1 MFYFQ
6 SMFQQV
12 YNGITGS
19 AVLPAVQQ
27 IAEAILLL
35 AALFAVYEAYA
46 KGGDARTLALAG
58 VRYLIMGLVI
68 SQYPNVFRNVNN
80 AFANVAQTIAPTD
93 VWTNFRDQ
101 VQGYFS
107 ANTGDGAWWNW
118 VVGGVAGAF
127 SLIFQ
132 AIAVLVFPIAY
143 AIFSFFYSM
152 YGAVLYVVGP
162 LVLALY
168 PALGAG
174 QLARTF
180 MVNLVVWKAWGI
192 IYAIIS
198 QLLTI
203 MSANNLTS
211 IFTSQ
216 SFGGAFQGAS
226 QMLLISLSSILL
238 SIMILLIPF
247 IAKRVVSGDVGSTM
261 LTVVGVAAAAAQ
273 TAIAGWAGMQGG
285 AASGGGAAEMVMAE
299 AEAGGGVAVSGGWSR
314 SPSPPPDGTIQHWGE
329 AEASGLSAASR
340 WSRSGRQQRGGG
352 GGWQPRR
359 TGRRVTHPTA
369 TAVPG
374 RPGTLAVTASPRR
387 RLEVGTGWRSAPDSE
402 RCVRS
407 TRKKRGLSRET
418 KAGRRCRRQAI
429 RNTSSTTAPACLCD
443 RRWFGISPA
452 DLICSRCCS
461 STYVSSHRP

>member
-6 SMFQQV
+6 TMFQQV

-27 IAEAILLL
+27 ISEAILLL

-58 VRYLIMGLVI
+58 VRYLFMGLLI
-68 SQYPNVFRNVNN
+68 TQYPNVFANVNN
-80 AFANVAQTIAPTD
+80 AVANVAQAIAPTD

-101 VQGYFS
+101 VQGYMS
-107 ANTGDGAWWNW
+107 ANNGQGAWWNW

-132 AIAVLVFPIAY
+132 AIAVLVFPISY
-143 AIFSFFYSM
+143 ALFSFFYSM

-168 PALGAG
+168 PALGVG

-180 MVNLVVWKAWGI
+180 MVNLMVWNAWGI

-203 MSANNLTS
+203 MSANNLSS
-211 IFTSQ
+211 IFNAQ

-247 IAKRVVSGDVGSTM
+247 IAKRVVSGDIGSTM
-261 LTVVGVAAAAAQ
+261 LAVVGVATAAAQ
-273 TAIAGWAGMQGG
+273 AAVAGWAGMQGG
-285 AASGGGAAEMVMAE
+285 FGGGGGGGGGSAPPPPLPGGPPTPPAEAVTATGAGGGGGAA
-299 AEAGGGVAVSGGWSR
+299 GGSGSEGSVEGAAAPRPPSEPSGG
-314 SPSPPPDGTIQHWGE
+314 
-329 AEASGLSAASR
+329 SGSAAVTQSATAARTTGSR
-340 WSRSGRQQRGGG
+340 GHSGRTNIPYSV
-352 GGWQPRR
+352 GWTVGTWAGA
-359 TGRRVTHPTA
+359 TGRTVRNA
-369 TAVPG
+369 F
-374 RPGTLAVTASPRR
+374 
-387 RLEVGTGWRSAPDSE
+387 RSNE
-402 RCVRS
+402 
-407 TRKKRGLSRET
+407 
-418 KAGRRCRRQAI
+418 
-429 RNTSSTTAPACLCD
+429 
-443 RRWFGISPA
+443 
-452 DLICSRCCS
+452 
-461 STYVSSHRP
+461 

>member
-1 MFYFQ
+1 MFFFQ

-27 IAEAILLL
+27 IAEGILLL

-46 KGGDARTLALAG
+46 KGGDARHLALAG
-58 VRYLIMGLVI
+58 VRYLIMGLLI

-80 AFANVAQTIAPTD
+80 AFASVAQAIAPTD

-101 VQGYFS
+101 VQSYFS
-107 ANTGDGAWWNW
+107 ANTGQGAWWNW

-132 AIAVLVFPIAY
+132 AIAVLVFPISY

-152 YGAVLYVVGP
+152 YGAVLYVIGP

-168 PALGAG
+168 PALGVG

-180 MVNLVVWKAWGI
+180 MVNLLVWNAWGI

-203 MSANNLTS
+203 MSANNLNS

-261 LTVVGVAAAAAQ
+261 LAVVGVAAAAVQ
-273 TAIAGWAGMQGG
+273 TAVAGWAGMQGG
-285 AASGGGAAEMVMAE
+285 AASAAGGGGGAGSGGGGGVIG
-299 AEAGGGVAVSGGWSR
+299 AGGGSNH
-314 SPSPPPDGTIQHWGE
+314 SPSPPPDGAKPALGSEVVGSGQAPPAPAGAVT
-329 AEASGLSAASR
+329 ADASGAGGGEVAASDNR
-340 WSRSGRQQRGGG
+340 PPSDQASAPRQSQ
-352 GGWQPRR
+352 
-359 TGRRVTHPTA
+359 
-369 TAVPG
+369 G
-374 RPGTLAVTASPRR
+374 RPGHFGRTSIPHAVGWT
-387 RLEVGTGWRSAPDSE
+387 VGTW
-402 RCVRS
+402 
-407 TRKKRGLSRET
+407 
-418 KAGRRCRRQAI
+418 AGATHR
-429 RNTSSTTAPACLCD
+429 T
-443 RRWFGISPA
+443 
-452 DLICSRCCS
+452 
-461 STYVSSHRP
+461 VSSAFRSNQKEGEEF

>member
-12 YNGITGS
+12 YNGISGS
-19 AVLPAVQQ
+19 TVLPAVQQ
-27 IAEAILLL
+27 IAEGILLL

-58 VRYLIMGLVI
+58 VRYLFMGLLI

-80 AFANVAQTIAPTD
+80 AFANVAQAIAPAD

-101 VQGYFS
+101 VQGYLS
-107 ANTGDGAWWNW
+107 ANNGQGAWWNW
-118 VVGGVAGAF
+118 VVGGVAGTF

-132 AIAVLVFPIAY
+132 AIAVLVFPISY

-152 YGAVLYVVGP
+152 YGAVLYVAGP

-168 PALGAG
+168 PALGVG

-180 MVNLVVWKAWGI
+180 MVNLLVWNAWGI

-203 MSANNLTS
+203 MSANSLNS

-261 LTVVGVAAAAAQ
+261 LAVVGIAAAAAQ
-273 TAIAGWAGMQGG
+273 AAVAGWAGMQSG
-285 AASGGGAAEMVMAE
+285 AASA
-299 AEAGGGVAVSGGWSR
+299 AGGGGGDGGGGGGGGVIDGSGGSNR
-314 SPSPPPDGTIQHWGE
+314 SPSPPPEGNEAALGGE
-329 AEASGLSAASR
+329 AGASGHAPPAPGGTATMDASTASGSGSGVAAEENRPPTDSSGAPR
-340 WSRSGRQQRGGG
+340 QSHGRSGHFGRYSIPYAVG
-352 GGWQPRR
+352 R
-359 TGRRVTHPTA
+359 T
-369 TAVPG
+369 
-374 RPGTLAVTASPRR
+374 
-387 RLEVGTGWRSAPDSE
+387 VGTWAGATHRTMSSAFRSNQKE
-402 RCVRS
+402 EQEV
-407 TRKKRGLSRET
+407 
-418 KAGRRCRRQAI
+418 
-429 RNTSSTTAPACLCD
+429 
-443 RRWFGISPA
+443 
-452 DLICSRCCS
+452 
-461 STYVSSHRP
+461 

>member
-19 AVLPAVQQ
+19 TVLPAVQQ

-35 AALFAVYEAYA
+35 AALLAVYEAYA

-68 SQYPNVFRNVNN
+68 SQYANVFRNVNN
-80 AFANVAQTIAPTD
+80 AFANVAQAIAPTD

-101 VQGYFS
+101 VQSYFS
-107 ANTGDGAWWNW
+107 ANTGQGAWWNW

-132 AIAVLVFPIAY
+132 AIAVLVFPISY

-180 MVNLVVWKAWGI
+180 MVNLLVWNAWGI

-203 MSANNLTS
+203 MSANSLAG
-211 IFTSQ
+211 IFASQ

-261 LTVVGVAAAAAQ
+261 LTVAGVAAAAVQ

-285 AASGGGAAEMVMAE
+285 ASSG
-299 AEAGGGVAVSGGWSR
+299 AGGDDR
-314 SPSPPPDGTIQHWGE
+314 DN
-329 AEASGLSAASR
+329 
-340 WSRSGRQQRGGG
+340 GGG
-352 GGWQPRR
+352 GGGGGSNRSPSAPPD
-359 TGRRVTHPTA
+359 GNNPALGGESEASGHA
-369 TAVPG
+369 
-374 RPGTLAVTASPRR
+374 PGTPSETAATDASSAIGGEAAVAGNRPPNDPPSTPRQSQGSPGHFGHYNIPHAVGWT
-387 RLEVGTGWRSAPDSE
+387 VGTW
-402 RCVRS
+402 
-407 TRKKRGLSRET
+407 
-418 KAGRRCRRQAI
+418 AGATHR
-429 RNTSSTTAPACLCD
+429 T
-443 RRWFGISPA
+443 
-452 DLICSRCCS
+452 
-461 STYVSSHRP
+461 VSSAFRSSPKQDEEV

>member
-6 SMFQQV
+6 TMFQQV

-19 AVLPAVQQ
+19 GVLPAVQQ

-58 VRYLIMGLVI
+58 VRYLIMGLLI
-68 SQYPNVFRNVNN
+68 SQYPNIFININN
-80 AFANVAQTIAPTD
+80 AFANVAQAIAPTD
-93 VWTNFRDQ
+93 VWTNFRNQ
-101 VQGYFS
+101 VQGYMS
-107 ANTGDGAWWNW
+107 ANNGQGAWWNW

-132 AIAVLVFPIAY
+132 AIAVLVFPISY

-168 PALGAG
+168 PALGVG

-180 MVNLVVWKAWGI
+180 MVNLMVWNAWGI
-192 IYAIIS
+192 VYAIIS

-203 MSANNLTS
+203 MSANSLNS

-247 IAKRVVSGDVGSTM
+247 IAKRVVSGDIGSTM
-261 LTVVGVAAAAAQ
+261 LTVAGVAAAAAQ
-273 TAIAGWAGMQGG
+273 TAVAGWAGMQAGAAGG
-285 AASGGGAAEMVMAE
+285 GPGGGDDRDGGGGGNGGSNRSPSPPSDGSNSSVGGEAAASGQAPSAPSGAVTENGASGGGAVAAAENRQPNDSSNAQQ
-299 AEAGGGVAVSGGWSR
+299 
-314 SPSPPPDGTIQHWGE
+314 PSQ
-329 AEASGLSAASR
+329 
-340 WSRSGRQQRGGG
+340 
-352 GGWQPRR
+352 
-359 TGRRVTHPTA
+359 
-369 TAVPG
+369 G
-374 RPGTLAVTASPRR
+374 RPGHFGHYNIPHAIGWT
-387 RLEVGTGWRSAPDSE
+387 VGTWAGA
-402 RCVRS
+402 
-407 TRKKRGLSRET
+407 TRRT
-418 KAGRRCRRQAI
+418 
-429 RNTSSTTAPACLCD
+429 
-443 RRWFGISPA
+443 
-452 DLICSRCCS
+452 
-461 STYVSSHRP
+461 VSSAFSSRQREG

>member
-6 SMFQQV
+6 TMFQQV

-19 AVLPAVQQ
+19 GVLPAVQQ

-58 VRYLIMGLVI
+58 VRYLIMGLLI
-68 SQYPNVFRNVNN
+68 SQYPNIFININN
-80 AFANVAQTIAPTD
+80 AFANVAQAIAPTD
-93 VWTNFRDQ
+93 VWTNFRNQ
-101 VQGYFS
+101 VQGYMS
-107 ANTGDGAWWNW
+107 ANNGQGAWWNW

-132 AIAVLVFPIAY
+132 AIAVLVFPISY

-168 PALGAG
+168 PALGVG

-180 MVNLVVWKAWGI
+180 MVNLMVWNAWGI
-192 IYAIIS
+192 VYAIIS

-203 MSANNLTS
+203 MSANSLNS

-247 IAKRVVSGDVGSTM
+247 IAKRVVSGDIGSTM
-261 LTVVGVAAAAAQ
+261 LTVAGVAAAAAQ
-273 TAIAGWAGMQGG
+273 TAIAGWAGMQAG
-285 AASGGGAAEMVMAE
+285 AAGGGAGGSDD
-299 AEAGGGVAVSGGWSR
+299 GGGGGGGSSASSH
-314 SPSPPPDGTIQHWGE
+314 SPSPPSDGSNPSVGGE
-329 AEASGLSAASR
+329 AAASGSAPSAP
-340 WSRSGRQQRGGG
+340 SGAVSADAGAAGGG
-352 GGWQPRR
+352 
-359 TGRRVTHPTA
+359 
-369 TAVPG
+369 AVASAENRPPNDSSNAQRPSHG
-374 RPGTLAVTASPRR
+374 RPGHFGHYNIPHAIGWT
-387 RLEVGTGWRSAPDSE
+387 VGTWAGA
-402 RCVRS
+402 
-407 TRKKRGLSRET
+407 TRRT
-418 KAGRRCRRQAI
+418 
-429 RNTSSTTAPACLCD
+429 
-443 RRWFGISPA
+443 
-452 DLICSRCCS
+452 
-461 STYVSSHRP
+461 VSSAVSSSQRERQEV

>member
-19 AVLPAVQQ
+19 TVLPAVQQ
-27 IAEAILLL
+27 MAEGILLL

-46 KGGDARTLALAG
+46 KGGDARTLALTG
-58 VRYLIMGLVI
+58 VRYLFMGLVI

-80 AFANVAQTIAPTD
+80 AFANLAQAIAPTD

-101 VQGYFS
+101 VQGYLS
-107 ANTGDGAWWNW
+107 ANTGQGAWWNW
-118 VVGGVAGAF
+118 VTGGVAGAF

-132 AIAVLVFPIAY
+132 AIAVLVFPISY
-143 AIFSFFYSM
+143 AIFSFFYCM
-152 YGAVLYVVGP
+152 YGAVLYVIGP

-168 PALGAG
+168 PALGVG

-180 MVNLVVWKAWGI
+180 MVNLLVWNAWGI
-192 IYAIIS
+192 IYAVIS

-203 MSANNLTS
+203 MSANSLTS

-261 LTVVGVAAAAAQ
+261 LTVVGVAAGAVQAAV
-273 TAIAGWAGMQGG
+273 AGWAGVQGG
-285 AASGGGAAEMVMAE
+285 AASA
-299 AEAGGGVAVSGGWSR
+299 AGGGEPPPPPPPGGP
-314 SPSPPPDGTIQHWGE
+314 PSPPPE
-329 AEASGLSAASR
+329 VSASGAAGSGSSGMSTISDDSGGGTSAPRPPSGETEAGGSSAAQAGSTR
-340 WSRSGRQQRGGG
+340 GSFGRSAHSARRNMPHAVGWTVGTWAGSAYRMVSGSRSNHGAEEEG
-352 GGWQPRR
+352 
-359 TGRRVTHPTA
+359 
-369 TAVPG
+369 
-374 RPGTLAVTASPRR
+374 
-387 RLEVGTGWRSAPDSE
+387 
-402 RCVRS
+402 
-407 TRKKRGLSRET
+407 
-418 KAGRRCRRQAI
+418 
-429 RNTSSTTAPACLCD
+429 
-443 RRWFGISPA
+443 
-452 DLICSRCCS
+452 
-461 STYVSSHRP
+461 

>member
-19 AVLPAVQQ
+19 SVLPAVQQ

-58 VRYLIMGLVI
+58 VRYLIMGLLI

-80 AFANVAQTIAPTD
+80 AFASVAQAIAPTD

-107 ANTGDGAWWNW
+107 ANTGQGAWWNW

-132 AIAVLVFPIAY
+132 ALAVIVFPISY

-152 YGAVLYVVGP
+152 YGAVLFVVGP

-180 MVNLVVWKAWGI
+180 MVNLLVWNAWGI

-203 MSANNLTS
+203 MSANSLTS

-247 IAKRVVSGDVGSTM
+247 IAKRVASGDVGSTM
-261 LTVVGVAAAAAQ
+261 LAVAGVAAGAVQA
-273 TAIAGWAGMQGG
+273 AIAGWAGMQAG
-285 AASGGGAAEMVMAE
+285 AASG
-299 AEAGGGVAVSGGWSR
+299 AGGGDPPPPPPPPGGPPTPPPEAGTSMGGVGVSGNAPQAPSDAPAGNGGGAGATATENRPPNNPSDVPRQSHGSPGHFGRYSIPHAMGWTVGTWAGATHRAVSSAFR
-314 SPSPPPDGTIQHWGE
+314 SSEKDGE
-329 AEASGLSAASR
+329 
-340 WSRSGRQQRGGG
+340 
-352 GGWQPRR
+352 
-359 TGRRVTHPTA
+359 
-369 TAVPG
+369 
-374 RPGTLAVTASPRR
+374 
-387 RLEVGTGWRSAPDSE
+387 EV
-402 RCVRS
+402 
-407 TRKKRGLSRET
+407 
-418 KAGRRCRRQAI
+418 
-429 RNTSSTTAPACLCD
+429 
-443 RRWFGISPA
+443 
-452 DLICSRCCS
+452 
-461 STYVSSHRP
+461 

>member
-6 SMFQQV
+6 TMFQQV

-19 AVLPAVQQ
+19 AVIPAVQQ
-27 IAEAILLL
+27 ISEAILLL

-58 VRYLIMGLVI
+58 VRYLFMGLLI
-68 SQYPNVFRNVNN
+68 TQYPNVFINVTN
-80 AFANVAQTIAPTD
+80 AVANLAQAIAPTD

-101 VQGYFS
+101 VQGYMS
-107 ANTGDGAWWNW
+107 ANNGQGAWWNW

-132 AIAVLVFPIAY
+132 AIAVLVFPISY
-143 AIFSFFYSM
+143 ALFSFFYSM

-168 PALGAG
+168 PALGVG

-180 MVNLVVWKAWGI
+180 MVNLMVWSAWGV

-203 MSANNLTS
+203 MSANSLNS
-211 IFTSQ
+211 IFTAQ

-247 IAKRVVSGDVGSTM
+247 IAKRVVSGDIGSTM

-273 TAIAGWAGMQGG
+273 AAVAGWAGMQGG
-285 AASGGGAAEMVMAE
+285 AASA
-299 AEAGGGVAVSGGWSR
+299 AGGGEPPPPPPPPS
-314 SPSPPPDGTIQHWGE
+314 SPPTPPGE
-329 AEASGLSAASR
+329 TVAAVA
-340 WSRSGRQQRGGG
+340 GGG
-352 GGWQPRR
+352 GGTGIGVSEGGAEGVGAPRPPSEPSGESGASVAPAPASSARSSTSRGHSGRGRLPYSVGWTVGTWAGATRR
-359 TGRRVTHPTA
+359 TVANAFRSSDQTA
-369 TAVPG
+369 EDG
-374 RPGTLAVTASPRR
+374 GLA
-387 RLEVGTGWRSAPDSE
+387 E
-402 RCVRS
+402 
-407 TRKKRGLSRET
+407 
-418 KAGRRCRRQAI
+418 
-429 RNTSSTTAPACLCD
+429 
-443 RRWFGISPA
+443 
-452 DLICSRCCS
+452 
-461 STYVSSHRP
+461 

>member
-1 MFYFQ
+1 M
-6 SMFQQV
+6 
-12 YNGITGS
+12 
-19 AVLPAVQQ
+19 
-27 IAEAILLL
+27 
-35 AALFAVYEAYA
+35 YEAYA

-58 VRYLIMGLVI
+58 VRYLIMGLLI

-80 AFANVAQTIAPTD
+80 AFANVAQAIAPTD

-101 VQGYFS
+101 VQGYLS
-107 ANTGDGAWWNW
+107 ANTGQGAWWNW

-132 AIAVLVFPIAY
+132 AIAVLVFPISY

-168 PALGAG
+168 PALGVG

-180 MVNLVVWKAWGI
+180 MVNLLVWNAWGI

-203 MSANNLTS
+203 MSANSLNS

-261 LTVVGVAAAAAQ
+261 LTVAGVAAAAVQ

-285 AASGGGAAEMVMAE
+285 AASAAV
-299 AEAGGGVAVSGGWSR
+299 AGGGFPAAERLLDPHRVG
-314 SPSPPPDGTIQHWGE
+314 PPPPPPDLDGNNEPGVE
-329 AEASGLSAASR
+329 AGASGHAPSA
-340 WSRSGRQQRGGG
+340 SGDAARVATPQRMAVAPVEP
-352 GGWQPRR
+352 QPELA
-359 TGRRVTHPTA
+359 A
-369 TAVPG
+369 TDSFAP
-374 RPGTLAVTASPRR
+374 AFVTAHRDTLGITTSRM
-387 RLEVGTGWRSAPDSE
+387 RSD
-402 RCVRS
+402 
-407 TRKKRGLSRET
+407 
-418 KAGRRCRRQAI
+418 GR
-429 RNTSSTTAPACLCD
+429 
-443 RRWFGISPA
+443 
-452 DLICSRCCS
+452 
-461 STYVSSHRP
+461 

>member
-6 SMFQQV
+6 TMFQQV
-12 YNGITGS
+12 YNGISGS
-19 AVLPAVQQ
+19 AVLPTVQQ

-58 VRYLIMGLVI
+58 VRYLIMGLLI
-68 SQYPNVFRNVNN
+68 TQYPNVFRNVNN
-80 AFANVAQTIAPTD
+80 AFANVAQAIAPTD

-101 VQGYFS
+101 VQGYMS
-107 ANTGDGAWWNW
+107 ANNGQGAWWNW

-132 AIAVLVFPIAY
+132 AIAVLVFPISY
-143 AIFSFFYSM
+143 AMFSFFYCM

-168 PALGAG
+168 PALGVG

-180 MVNLVVWKAWGI
+180 MVNLMVWNAWGL

-203 MSANNLTS
+203 MSANSLNS

-247 IAKRVVSGDVGSTM
+247 IAKRVVSGDIGSTM
-261 LTVVGVAAAAAQ
+261 LTVAGVAAAAAQ
-273 TAIAGWAGMQGG
+273 TAVAGWAGMQGG
-285 AASGGGAAEMVMAE
+285 AAGGGGAPPPPPPPGGPPTPPPEPGTSVGGAGVGPAAAAALSEGG
-299 AEAGGGVAVSGGWSR
+299 AGGTSAPKPPSDGNAQSGEMSATQSVSSGH
-314 SPSPPPDGTIQHWGE
+314 SPGTHG
-329 AEASGLSAASR
+329 
-340 WSRSGRQQRGGG
+340 RSGRTNIPYAI
-352 GGWQPRR
+352 GWTVGTWAGATRR
-359 TGRRVTHPTA
+359 TVSGAFR
-369 TAVPG
+369 
-374 RPGTLAVTASPRR
+374 
-387 RLEVGTGWRSAPDSE
+387 
-402 RCVRS
+402 
-407 TRKKRGLSRET
+407 
-418 KAGRRCRRQAI
+418 
-429 RNTSSTTAPACLCD
+429 TSQSNQQEEE
-443 RRWFGISPA
+443 G
-452 DLICSRCCS
+452 
-461 STYVSSHRP
+461 

>member
-12 YNGITGS
+12 FNGITGS
-19 AVLPAVQQ
+19 TVLPAVQG
-27 IAEAILLL
+27 IAEGILLL

-46 KGGDARTLALAG
+46 KGGDARALALAG

-68 SQYPNVFRNVNN
+68 SQYSNVFLGVNN
-80 AFANVAQTIAPTD
+80 AFANVAQTIAPAD

-101 VQGYFS
+101 VQSYLS
-107 ANTGDGAWWNW
+107 ANTGQGAWWNW
-118 VVGGVAGAF
+118 VTGGVAAAF

-132 AIAVLVFPIAY
+132 AIAVMVFPISY

-168 PALGAG
+168 PALGVG

-180 MVNLVVWKAWGI
+180 MVNLLVWNAWGI

-203 MSANNLTS
+203 MSANNLNN
-211 IFTSQ
+211 IFTAQ
-216 SFGGAFQGAS
+216 SFAGAFQGAS

-261 LTVVGVAAAAAQ
+261 LAVAGVAAGAAHA
-273 TAIAGWAGMQGG
+273 AVAGWAGMQGG
-285 AASGGGAAEMVMAE
+285 AVSAAGGGADGGGGGGGVID
-299 AEAGGGVAVSGGWSR
+299 AGGGSSR
-314 SPSPPPDGTIQHWGE
+314 APSPPPDGGTATLNGE
-329 AEASGLSAASR
+329 AAASESAPVAPGGSGAGSAGRPPSAAPTGARHFAGGPGHFGRYSAPHAVGWAVGTWAGSAYR
-340 WSRSGRQQRGGG
+340 KMSSRSGSSQ
-352 GGWQPRR
+352 
-359 TGRRVTHPTA
+359 A
-369 TAVPG
+369 E
-374 RPGTLAVTASPRR
+374 SE
-387 RLEVGTGWRSAPDSE
+387 EV
-402 RCVRS
+402 
-407 TRKKRGLSRET
+407 
-418 KAGRRCRRQAI
+418 
-429 RNTSSTTAPACLCD
+429 
-443 RRWFGISPA
+443 
-452 DLICSRCCS
+452 
-461 STYVSSHRP
+461 

>member
-6 SMFQQV
+6 TMFQQV

-19 AVLPAVQQ
+19 PVIPAVQQ
-27 IAEAILLL
+27 ISEAILLL

-58 VRYLIMGLVI
+58 IRYLFMGLLI
-68 SQYPNVFRNVNN
+68 TQYPNVFI
-80 AFANVAQTIAPTD
+80 NVANAVANLAQAIAPTD

-101 VQGYFS
+101 VQGYMS
-107 ANTGDGAWWNW
+107 ANNGQGAWWNW

-132 AIAVLVFPIAY
+132 AIAVLVFPISY
-143 AIFSFFYSM
+143 ALFSFFYSM

-168 PALGAG
+168 PALGVG

-180 MVNLVVWKAWGI
+180 MVNLMVWNAWGI

-203 MSANNLTS
+203 MSANSLNN
-211 IFTSQ
+211 IFNAQ

-247 IAKRVVSGDVGSTM
+247 IAKRVVSGDIGSTM

-273 TAIAGWAGMQGG
+273 AAVAGWVGMQGG
-285 AASGGGAAEMVMAE
+285 AASAAGGGEPPPPPPPPGGPPTSPAETVAAIGAGGGGGAA
-299 AEAGGGVAVSGGWSR
+299 GGGASQGSVEGAAAPRAPSEPNGESG
-314 SPSPPPDGTIQHWGE
+314 
-329 AEASGLSAASR
+329 SAATQSAPATRSTGSR
-340 WSRSGRQQRGGG
+340 GHSGRTNIPYSV
-352 GGWQPRR
+352 GWTVGTWAGATRR
-359 TGRRVTHPTA
+359 TVRNA
-369 TAVPG
+369 F
-374 RPGTLAVTASPRR
+374 
-387 RLEVGTGWRSAPDSE
+387 RSNE
-402 RCVRS
+402 QQVEE
-407 TRKKRGLSRET
+407 GE
-418 KAGRRCRRQAI
+418 I
-429 RNTSSTTAPACLCD
+429 
-443 RRWFGISPA
+443 
-452 DLICSRCCS
+452 
-461 STYVSSHRP
+461 

>member
-19 AVLPAVQQ
+19 GVLPAVQQ

-58 VRYLIMGLVI
+58 VRYLIMGLLI
-68 SQYPNVFRNVNN
+68 SQYPNVFRNVND
-80 AFANVAQTIAPTD
+80 AFANVAQAIAPTD

-101 VQGYFS
+101 VQSYLS
-107 ANTGDGAWWNW
+107 ANSGQGAWWNW

-132 AIAVLVFPIAY
+132 AIAVLVFPISY

-180 MVNLVVWKAWGI
+180 MVNLLVWNAWGI

-203 MSANNLTS
+203 MSANNLTG

-261 LTVVGVAAAAAQ
+261 LTVVGVAAAAVQA
-273 TAIAGWAGMQGG
+273 AVAGWAGMQAG
-285 AASGGGAAEMVMAE
+285 AGSGGGGGDDGGGGGGS
-299 AEAGGGVAVSGGWSR
+299 GGGVIGAGAGSNR
-314 SPSPPPDGTIQHWGE
+314 SPSPPADASTAALGGE
-329 AEASGLSAASR
+329 AESAGHAPPTPGGAATVDAGSASGGGTAAGENQPPNDPPSTP
-340 WSRSGRQQRGGG
+340 RQSHGTPGHFG
-352 GGWQPRR
+352 HYNIPHAVGW
-359 TGRRVTHPTA
+359 T
-369 TAVPG
+369 
-374 RPGTLAVTASPRR
+374 
-387 RLEVGTGWRSAPDSE
+387 VGTW
-402 RCVRS
+402 
-407 TRKKRGLSRET
+407 
-418 KAGRRCRRQAI
+418 AGATHR
-429 RNTSSTTAPACLCD
+429 T
-443 RRWFGISPA
+443 
-452 DLICSRCCS
+452 
-461 STYVSSHRP
+461 VSSAFRSNQKEE

>member
-12 YNGITGS
+12 YDGITGS

-180 MVNLVVWKAWGI
+180 MVNLLVWNAWGI

-203 MSANNLTS
+203 MSANSLNS

-261 LTVVGVAAAAAQ
+261 LTVVGVAAAAVQA
-273 TAIAGWAGMQGG
+273 AVAGWAGMQAG
-285 AASGGGAAEMVMAE
+285 AASG
-299 AEAGGGVAVSGGWSR
+299 AGGGGGDDGGGVGGGGGGVIGAGTGSSR
-314 SPSPPPDGTIQHWGE
+314 SPSPPAD
-329 AEASGLSAASR
+329 ASAAAMGGDAGAAGNAPAAAGGSVT
-340 WSRSGRQQRGGG
+340 SDTSGAGGG
-352 GGWQPRR
+352 GVTAAENRPPNDPASAPRQSQ
-359 TGRRVTHPTA
+359 
-369 TAVPG
+369 G
-374 RPGTLAVTASPRR
+374 RPGHFGHYNVPHAVGWT
-387 RLEVGTGWRSAPDSE
+387 VGTW
-402 RCVRS
+402 
-407 TRKKRGLSRET
+407 
-418 KAGRRCRRQAI
+418 AGATQR
-429 RNTSSTTAPACLCD
+429 T
-443 RRWFGISPA
+443 
-452 DLICSRCCS
+452 
-461 STYVSSHRP
+461 VSSAFRASQKQEEEV

>member
-19 AVLPAVQQ
+19 AVIPAVQQ
-27 IAEAILLL
+27 VANAILLL

-46 KGGDARTLALAG
+46 RGGDARALALAG
-58 VRYLIMGLVI
+58 VRYLFMGLVI
-68 SQYPNVFRNVNN
+68 SQYPNVFINVNN
-80 AFANVAQTIAPTD
+80 AFANIAQMIAPTD

-101 VQGYFS
+101 VQNYLSTNPG
-107 ANTGDGAWWNW
+107 NGAWWNW
-118 VVGGVAGAF
+118 VVGGVAGTF
-127 SLIFQ
+127 SLILQ
-132 AIAVLVFPIAY
+132 AIAVIVFPISY

-168 PALGAG
+168 PALGVG

-180 MVNLVVWKAWGI
+180 MVNLLVWNAWGI

-203 MSANNLTS
+203 MSANSLNS

-247 IAKRVVSGDVGSTM
+247 VAKRVISGDVGSTM
-261 LTVVGVAAAAAQ
+261 LTVAGVAAAAVQA
-273 TAIAGWAGMQGG
+273 AIAGWAGMQSG
-285 AASGGGAAEMVMAE
+285 AAGGGA
-299 AEAGGGVAVSGGWSR
+299 GGGDDRDGGGGGNGGSNR
-314 SPSPPPDGTIQHWGE
+314 SPSPPSDG
-329 AEASGLSAASR
+329 SNSSV
-340 WSRSGRQQRGGG
+340 GG
-352 GGWQPRR
+352 
-359 TGRRVTHPTA
+359 
-369 TAVPG
+369 
-374 RPGTLAVTASPRR
+374 
-387 RLEVGTGWRSAPDSE
+387 
-402 RCVRS
+402 
-407 TRKKRGLSRET
+407 
-418 KAGRRCRRQAI
+418 
-429 RNTSSTTAPACLCD
+429 
-443 RRWFGISPA
+443 
-452 DLICSRCCS
+452 
-461 STYVSSHRP
+461 

>member
-6 SMFQQV
+6 TMFQQV

-19 AVLPAVQQ
+19 PVIPAVQQ
-27 IAEAILLL
+27 ISEAILLL

-58 VRYLIMGLVI
+58 IRYLFMGLLI
-68 SQYPNVFRNVNN
+68 TQYPNVFI
-80 AFANVAQTIAPTD
+80 NVANAVANLAQAIAPTD

-101 VQGYFS
+101 VQGYMS
-107 ANTGDGAWWNW
+107 ANNGQGAWWNW

-132 AIAVLVFPIAY
+132 AIAVLVFPISY
-143 AIFSFFYSM
+143 ALFSFFYSM

-168 PALGAG
+168 PALGVG

-180 MVNLVVWKAWGI
+180 MVNLMVWNAWGI

-203 MSANNLTS
+203 MSANSLNS
-211 IFTSQ
+211 IFTAQ

-247 IAKRVVSGDVGSTM
+247 IAKRVVSGDIGSTM

-273 TAIAGWAGMQGG
+273 TAVAGWAGMQGG
-285 AASGGGAAEMVMAE
+285 FGGGDDRKDPGLPPPPPGGPPTPPGETVAVVGGSGGDSGGAYEGGMDGAGAPRPPSEPSGESGSSATPAPAPVGAARSEVSRGHSSRVSIPHSVGWTVGTWAGATRRSVANMFRSNERPAEE
-299 AEAGGGVAVSGGWSR
+299 AEG
-314 SPSPPPDGTIQHWGE
+314 
-329 AEASGLSAASR
+329 
-340 WSRSGRQQRGGG
+340 
-352 GGWQPRR
+352 
-359 TGRRVTHPTA
+359 
-369 TAVPG
+369 
-374 RPGTLAVTASPRR
+374 
-387 RLEVGTGWRSAPDSE
+387 
-402 RCVRS
+402 
-407 TRKKRGLSRET
+407 
-418 KAGRRCRRQAI
+418 
-429 RNTSSTTAPACLCD
+429 
-443 RRWFGISPA
+443 
-452 DLICSRCCS
+452 
-461 STYVSSHRP
+461 

>member
-27 IAEAILLL
+27 IAEGILLL

-46 KGGDARTLALAG
+46 KGGDARHLALAG
-58 VRYLIMGLVI
+58 VRYLIMGLLI

-80 AFANVAQTIAPTD
+80 AFASVAQAIAPTD

-101 VQGYFS
+101 VQSYFS
-107 ANTGDGAWWNW
+107 ANTGQGAWWNW

-132 AIAVLVFPIAY
+132 AIAVLVFPISY

-152 YGAVLYVVGP
+152 YGAVLYVIGP

-168 PALGAG
+168 PALGVG

-180 MVNLVVWKAWGI
+180 MVNLLVWNAWGI

-203 MSANNLTS
+203 MSANNLNS

-261 LTVVGVAAAAAQ
+261 LAVVGVAAARR
-273 TAIAGWAGMQGG
+273 AGSSCRVGRDAGRSGQRRGRRRRW
-285 AASGGGAAEMVMAE
+285 SGGGGGVIG
-299 AEAGGGVAVSGGWSR
+299 AGGGSNH
-314 SPSPPPDGTIQHWGE
+314 SPSPPPDGAKPALGGE
-329 AEASGLSAASR
+329 AEGSGHAPPAPGGAVTADASGA
-340 WSRSGRQQRGGG
+340 GGG
-352 GGWQPRR
+352 GEVAAADNRPPSDPASAPRQSQGGPGHFGRTSIPHAVGW
-359 TGRRVTHPTA
+359 T
-369 TAVPG
+369 
-374 RPGTLAVTASPRR
+374 
-387 RLEVGTGWRSAPDSE
+387 VGTW
-402 RCVRS
+402 
-407 TRKKRGLSRET
+407 
-418 KAGRRCRRQAI
+418 AGATHR
-429 RNTSSTTAPACLCD
+429 T
-443 RRWFGISPA
+443 
-452 DLICSRCCS
+452 
-461 STYVSSHRP
+461 VSSAFRSSQKEGEEF

>member
-27 IAEAILLL
+27 IAEGILLL

-58 VRYLIMGLVI
+58 VRYLIMGLLI

-80 AFANVAQTIAPTD
+80 AFASVAQAIAPTD

-101 VQGYFS
+101 VQSYFS
-107 ANTGDGAWWNW
+107 ANTGQGAWWNW

-132 AIAVLVFPIAY
+132 AIAVLVFPISY

-152 YGAVLYVVGP
+152 YGAVLYVIGP

-168 PALGAG
+168 PALGVG

-180 MVNLVVWKAWGI
+180 MVNLLVWNAWGI

-203 MSANNLTS
+203 MSANNLNS

-216 SFGGAFQGAS
+216 SFGGVFQGAS

-261 LTVVGVAAAAAQ
+261 LAVVGVAAAAVQ
-273 TAIAGWAGMQGG
+273 TAVAGWAGMQGG
-285 AASGGGAAEMVMAE
+285 AASA
-299 AEAGGGVAVSGGWSR
+299 AGGGDGGGGRVIGAGGGSNH
-314 SPSPPPDGTIQHWGE
+314 SPSPPPDGAKPALGGE
-329 AEASGLSAASR
+329 AQGSGQAPPAPDGAVAADASGA
-340 WSRSGRQQRGGG
+340 GGG
-352 GGWQPRR
+352 GVAVANNRSPSDPANAPRQSQS
-359 TGRRVTHPTA
+359 
-369 TAVPG
+369 
-374 RPGTLAVTASPRR
+374 RPGHFGRTSIPHAVGWTM
-387 RLEVGTGWRSAPDSE
+387 GTW
-402 RCVRS
+402 
-407 TRKKRGLSRET
+407 
-418 KAGRRCRRQAI
+418 AGATHR
-429 RNTSSTTAPACLCD
+429 T
-443 RRWFGISPA
+443 
-452 DLICSRCCS
+452 
-461 STYVSSHRP
+461 VSSAFRSSQKEGEEF

>member
-46 KGGDARTLALAG
+46 KGGDARSLALAG
-58 VRYLIMGLVI
+58 IRYLIMGLLI
-68 SQYPNVFRNVNN
+68 TQYPNVFSGVNN
-80 AFANVAQTIAPTD
+80 AFANVAQAIAPAD

-101 VQGYFS
+101 VQGYLS
-107 ANTGDGAWWNW
+107 SNSGQGAWWNW
-118 VVGGVAGAF
+118 VVGGVAGTF

-132 AIAVLVFPIAY
+132 AIAVMVFPISY

-168 PALGAG
+168 PALGVG

-180 MVNLVVWKAWGI
+180 MVNLLVWNAWGI

-203 MSANNLTS
+203 MSANTLSN

-261 LTVVGVAAAAAQ
+261 FAVAGMAAAAVQA
-273 TAIAGWAGMQGG
+273 AAAGWAGMQAG
-285 AASGGGAAEMVMAE
+285 AASGGGGGDPATPPPPGGPPPQPPGVGASVGGLGAGATAASDLSGSGVGASS
-299 AEAGGGVAVSGGWSR
+299 APRPPSGATDEAGES
-314 SPSPPPDGTIQHWGE
+314 
-329 AEASGLSAASR
+329 L
-340 WSRSGRQQRGGG
+340 
-352 GGWQPRR
+352 
-359 TGRRVTHPTA
+359 A
-369 TAVPG
+369 TAPVNAGRSSGTPG
-374 RPGTLAVTASPRR
+374 HFGRYSIPHSVGWT
-387 RLEVGTGWRSAPDSE
+387 VGTWAGATQRAFRS
-402 RCVRS
+402 
-407 TRKKRGLSRET
+407 SRN
-418 KAGRRCRRQAI
+418 AGEEE
-429 RNTSSTTAPACLCD
+429 
-443 RRWFGISPA
+443 G
-452 DLICSRCCS
+452 
-461 STYVSSHRP
+461 

>member
-6 SMFQQV
+6 TMFQQV

-58 VRYLIMGLVI
+58 VRYLIMGLLI
-68 SQYPNVFRNVNN
+68 TQYPNVFRNVNN
-80 AFANVAQTIAPTD
+80 AFANVAQAIAPTD

-101 VQGYFS
+101 VQGYMS
-107 ANTGDGAWWNW
+107 ANNGQGAWWNW

-132 AIAVLVFPIAY
+132 AIAVLVFPISY

-168 PALGAG
+168 PALGVG

-180 MVNLVVWKAWGI
+180 MVNLMVWNAWGL

-203 MSANNLTS
+203 MSANSLNS

-226 QMLLISLSSILL
+226 QMLLISLSQH
-238 SIMILLIPF
+238 P
-247 IAKRVVSGDVGSTM
+247 
-261 LTVVGVAAAAAQ
+261 
-273 TAIAGWAGMQGG
+273 
-285 AASGGGAAEMVMAE
+285 
-299 AEAGGGVAVSGGWSR
+299 AVHHDPADPVHR
-314 SPSPPPDGTIQHWGE
+314 
-329 AEASGLSAASR
+329 
-340 WSRSGRQQRGGG
+340 
-352 GGWQPRR
+352 
-359 TGRRVTHPTA
+359 
-369 TAVPG
+369 
-374 RPGTLAVTASPRR
+374 
-387 RLEVGTGWRSAPDSE
+387 
-402 RCVRS
+402 
-407 TRKKRGLSRET
+407 
-418 KAGRRCRRQAI
+418 KAGCIRRHRKHDVDRSWRCRCRRAD
-429 RNTSSTTAPACLCD
+429 RNCGMGRNAGRSGQCWRWRRR
-443 RRWFGISPA
+443 RRWPPGGRRRHS
-452 DLICSRCCS
+452 
-461 STYVSSHRP
+461 

>member
-6 SMFQQV
+6 TMFQQV

-58 VRYLIMGLVI
+58 IRYLIMGLLI
-68 SQYPNVFRNVNN
+68 TQYPNVFRNVNN
-80 AFANVAQTIAPTD
+80 AFANVAQAIAPTD

-101 VQGYFS
+101 VQGYMS
-107 ANTGDGAWWNW
+107 ANNGQGAWWNW

-132 AIAVLVFPIAY
+132 AIAVLVFPISY

-168 PALGAG
+168 PALGVG

-180 MVNLVVWKAWGI
+180 MVNLMVWNAWDL

-203 MSANNLTS
+203 MSANSLNS

-247 IAKRVVSGDVGSTM
+247 IAKRVVSGDIGSTM
-261 LTVVGVAAAAAQ
+261 LTVAGVAAAAAQ

-285 AASGGGAAEMVMAE
+285 AASAGGNGDGGG
-299 AEAGGGVAVSGGWSR
+299 GGGILDANGGSNH
-314 SPSPPPDGTIQHWGE
+314 SPSPPPDGTNAALGSDS
-329 AEASGLSAASR
+329 EASGHAPQPPGGGAMVDTNSAGGSGAVAAASDQR
-340 WSRSGRQQRGGG
+340 PPDDSPRQSHGGPG
-352 GGWQPRR
+352 HFGHYNIPHAIGWTVGTWAGATRR
-359 TGRRVTHPTA
+359 TVSNA
-369 TAVPG
+369 F
-374 RPGTLAVTASPRR
+374 
-387 RLEVGTGWRSAPDSE
+387 RSSQNDQQE
-402 RCVRS
+402 
-407 TRKKRGLSRET
+407 G
-418 KAGRRCRRQAI
+418 G
-429 RNTSSTTAPACLCD
+429 
-443 RRWFGISPA
+443 
-452 DLICSRCCS
+452 
-461 STYVSSHRP
+461 